1 MYRCSQIV
9 KQFVCAD
16 FRTLTWKFV
25 CFAFGYM
32 AACPNTKKIP
42 RRLVAITLS
51 NVFASSLN
59 KTVTA
64 SEPNLGAQLAQKRLQ
79 MTSPGANNS
88 ISGTSR
94 WNSLPAAAKAYR

>member
-1 MYRCSQIV
+1 MDRCSQIV

-16 FRTLTWKFV
+16 FRILTCKFF

-32 AACPNTKKIP
+32 AASPNTKKIP

-59 KTVTA
+59 KTATA
-64 SEPNLGAQLAQKRLQ
+64 SHANRGAQLAQKRKA
-79 MTSPGANNS
+79 GIS
-88 ISGTSR
+88 IQEASR
-94 WNSLPAAAKAYR
+94 PQSQ